1 MLARKRNRILMTVL
15 LKPGQRLD
23 QERRIKK
30 TDDSPTPLMSA
41 MDMAR
46 FSRPS
51 NMVTIQLRKIGM
63 AVQIPAPPKQMKAY
77 LETHELSFV

>member
-1 MLARKRNRILMTVL
+1 MTVL
-15 LKPGQRLD
+15 LKPGQGLD

-30 TDDSPTPLMSA
+30 NDDSPTPLMSA
-41 MDMAR
+41 MEMAL

-77 LETHELSFV
+77 LGTHELSFV